1 MEERI
6 VFLIRNVAED
16 AFGGGEIYQLELAK
30 RLKDNGFCPIII
42 TNSKK
47 LLHEAKS
54 EDIQFLKPPY
64 LAQQNW
70 SGWRNLLL
78 PKYLLFQNRLK
89 RWYLEMVKKYQ
100 PTVINIQSRDDMIAG
115 TLAAKKCGVKILWTD
130 HADFKNWVLW
140 NVNVK
145 LKNMIGKKIIELS
158 DDVDEVI
165 FVSEEVE
172 KATTKMIYPRALN
185 NIKVIKNGVDDKLK
199 DYYNVNEVK
208 DSFIFVGR
216 VVEEKGIRELIDAFK
231 TIKELHPK
239 IELNIYGDGDDF
251 EKFERFTNGDEEIKF
266 YGRTEKPLKA
276 MAENEIF
283 VLPSYSEGLSLS
295 LLDAAMMKKK
305 IIASNVDGNLEV
317 IVDGETGLLVPPK
330 DVNKLAEAMIWML
343 ENKKEAEKMA
353 KNVRKKYE
361 DNFDFD
367 KIFKEEMLPLYN
379 DGGIRKK

>member
-1 MEERI
+1 MALDKI
-6 VFLIRNVAED
+6 FLVRNVAED

-30 RLKDNGFCPIII
+30 RLKNNGFCPIII

-89 RWYLEMVKKYQ
+89 RWYIEMIKKYQ

-140 NVNVK
+140 NVNNRF
-145 LKNMIGKKIIELS
+145 KNALGKKIIKLS
-158 DDVDEVI
+158 SDVDKVI
-165 FVSEEVE
+165 FVSKRIEEE
-172 KATTKMIYPRALN
+172 TRRLIAPKKLQNSI
-185 NIKVIKNGVDDKLK
+185 VIRNGVEDGFDK
-199 DYYNVNEVK
+199 YRAVNVK
-208 DSFIFVGR
+208 PMSFVFIGR
-216 VVEEKGIRELIDAFK
+216 VVPEKGMEELVDAFREV
-231 TIKELHPK
+231 TIKYPEVT
-239 IELNIYGDGDDF
+239 LNIYGDGEASYCKRLGSGCKNIYF
-251 EKFERFTNGDEEIKF
+251 CGVINE
-266 YGRTEKPLKA
+266 PLKVL
-276 MAENEIF
+276 AENQVFI
-283 VLPSYSEGLSLS
+283 LPSHMEGLSLS
-295 LLDAAMMKKK
+295 LLDAAMMGKK
-305 IIASNVDGNLEV
+305 IIATDIGGNSEV
-317 IVDGETGLLVPPK
+317 VQDRKTGLLVPVK
-330 DVNKLAEAMIWML
+330 NVNKLAEAMIWML

-367 KIFKEEMLPLYN
+367 EIFKEEMLPLYN